1 MLIKDAIQMM
11 KMYAK
16 CPVCGVEEVGEN
28 CGSIEIDTENGHF
41 KRACVCGWSVEVK
54 EEMNRWPKMK

>member
-16 CPVCGVEEVGEN
+16 CPVCGAEEVGES
-28 CGSIEIDTENGHF
+28 CGSIEIDTCL
-41 KRACVCGWSVEVK
+41 RTCA
-54 EEMNRWPKMK
+54 WPSLIR